1 MFHTLV
7 VWTKW
12 SSCPLNWPEIHFAY
26 MLKVIYLFFHIMLC
40 SKAISSFFFSCK
52 LSDFPVAKLTY
63 DDEAPPKPPRLFL
76 MAKSKEPTPSPA
88 NSPVICANRETF
100 ICWLI
105 FFQGPI
111 LIYFI
116 TGEITCTFDSCLL
129 ISWADWSP
137 RFQSP
142 VSYSGMESSRKSCSS
157 SLVTY
162 CFSCKMRGRSA
173 LAIQGRSTQ

>member
-1 MFHTLV
+1 M
-7 VWTKW
+7 
-12 SSCPLNWPEIHFAY
+12 I
-26 MLKVIYLFFHIMLC
+26 C
-40 SKAISSFFFSCK
+40 SKAISSFFFSYK

-88 NSPVICANRETF
+88 DSPVICANRETF

-116 TGEITCTFDSCLL
+116 TGEITYTFDSCLL
-129 ISWADWSP
+129 IS
-137 RFQSP
+137 
-142 VSYSGMESSRKSCSS
+142 
-157 SLVTY
+157 
-162 CFSCKMRGRSA
+162 
-173 LAIQGRSTQ
+173 